1 MRSPA
6 FWRTQLRSMHMSIE
20 SQLAALGLT
29 LPEPAKPVAS
39 YIPTVRTGNL
49 VYCSGQLPFLNGQL
63 LAVGT
68 VPTQVDISTAQ
79 AAAKQCVLNGL
90 AALRAELG
98 GDLSQLVRVVRVGV
112 FVQSV
117 DGFQGQPQI
126 GNGASDLLVQILGDR
141 GRHARTSVSVNA
153 LPLNSSVEI
162 EFLFEV
168 A

>member
-1 MRSPA
+1 
-6 FWRTQLRSMHMSIE
+6 MSIE
-20 SQLAALGLT
+20 SKLAELGLT

-39 YIPTVRTGNL
+39 YVPTVRTGNL
-49 VYCSGQLPFLNGQL
+49 VFCSGQLPFQNGQL
-63 LAVGT
+63 LAIGT
-68 VPTQVDISTAQ
+68 VPTQVDIPTAQ

-90 AALRAELG
+90 AALKAEI
-98 GDLSQLVRVVRVGV
+98 GDLSKLTRVVRIGV

-117 DGFQGQPQI
+117 DGFKDQPQI
-126 GNGASDLLVQILGDR
+126 GNGASDLLVQILGEK

-153 LPLNSSVEI
+153 LPLNAAVEV

>member
-1 MRSPA
+1 M
-6 FWRTQLRSMHMSIE
+6 TIE
-20 SQLAALGLT
+20 AKLAELGLT

-39 YIPTVRTGNL
+39 YVPTVRTGNL
-49 VYCSGQLPFLNGQL
+49 VFCSGQLPFLKGQL
-63 LAVGT
+63 LAIGP
-68 VPTQVDISTAQ
+68 VPTAVDVPTAQ

-98 GDLSQLVRVVRVGV
+98 GDLSKLVRVVRIGV
-112 FVQSV
+112 FVQSI
-117 DGFQGQPQI
+117 DGFAEQPQV

-153 LPLNSSVEI
+153 LPLNASVEV

>member
-1 MRSPA
+1 
-6 FWRTQLRSMHMSIE
+6 MSIE
-20 SQLAALGLT
+20 TQLAALGLT

-39 YIPTVRTGNL
+39 YVPTVRTGNL
-49 VYCSGQLPFLNGQL
+49 VFCSGQLPFLNGQL
-63 LAVGT
+63 LAVGC
-68 VPTQVDISTAQ
+68 VPTQVDIPSAQ

-98 GDLSQLVRVVRVGV
+98 GDLSQLVRVVRIGV

-117 DGFQGQPQI
+117 DGFKDQPQI

-153 LPLNSSVEI
+153 LPLNAAVEV

>member
-1 MRSPA
+1 
-6 FWRTQLRSMHMSIE
+6 MSIE
-20 SQLAALGLT
+20 AKLAELGLT

-39 YIPTVRTGNL
+39 YVPTVRTGNL

-63 LAVGT
+63 LAIGT
-68 VPTQVDISTAQ
+68 VPTQIDMATAQ
-79 AAAKQCVLNGL
+79 AAAQQCVLNGL

-98 GDLSQLVRVVRVGV
+98 GDLSKLVRVVRIGV

-117 DGFQGQPQI
+117 DGFQDQPQI
-126 GNGASDLLVQILGDR
+126 GNGASDLLVKILGDK

-153 LPLNSSVEI
+153 LPLNAAVEV